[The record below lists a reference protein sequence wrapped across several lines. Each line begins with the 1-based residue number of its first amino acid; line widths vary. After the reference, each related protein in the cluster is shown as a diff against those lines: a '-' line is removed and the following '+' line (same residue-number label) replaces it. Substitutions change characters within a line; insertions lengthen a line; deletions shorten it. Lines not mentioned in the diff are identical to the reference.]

1 MQLEKC
7 YCSEDSDA
15 QLQIKHILVEK
26 QYTEENWKITL

>member
-7 YCSEDSDA
+7 YCSEDLDA
-15 QLQIKHILVEK
+15 QLQIRHILVEK